1 MEIFHEYNSRVL
13 CGGKFSFRVV
23 RVLDLDF
30 GRGSNFGDL
39 NIVATPPRP
48 ASQTIATM
56 RLFIAGCS

>member
-1 MEIFHEYNSRVL
+1 MDSYSLRYLNENEDDKI
-13 CGGKFSFRVV
+13 RVV
-23 RVLDLDF
+23 RVVNLDF